1 MNTGLKNERVT
12 FRKKIFVLMI
22 KIKQEHSQFNGDRN
36 KDNFNFNCCEKNSF
50 YIYPVGYLGHPQH
63 TTFTQNTSFSKIC

>member
-1 MNTGLKNERVT
+1 MTTGLKNDRVT

-36 KDNFNFNCCEKNSF
+36 KDNFNFDLFK
-50 YIYPVGYLGHPQH
+50 HPSHQV
-63 TTFTQNTSFSKIC
+63 F